1 VEEMLLPR
9 CEDKI
14 CSAIRAL
21 EYAILKFRHWPAP
34 CIPHLG
40 PITGL
45 LRGKAGQD
53 ETCPYPLL
61 DFPA

>member
-9 CEDKI
+9 CENKI
-14 CSAIRAL
+14 RSAIRAL
-21 EYAILKFRHWPAP
+21 EYTILKFRHWPAP
-34 CIPHLG
+34 CTPHLG
-40 PITGL
+40 PITGF

-53 ETCPYPLL
+53 KTCPYPLL